1 MGVDWLR
8 GANQQQQ
15 PGQQASG
22 QVQQQVHQQQ
32 IQQGLGV
39 QHQLNIMAQLMMQQE
54 SDRQQTAAQS
64 KEKTKGP

>member
-1 MGVDWLR
+1 
-8 GANQQQQ
+8 
-15 PGQQASG
+15 
-22 QVQQQVHQQQ
+22 
-32 IQQGLGV
+32 LGV